1 MIPIPTTNEPNMTIG
16 TIADDGLS
24 ASSDVRGRLV
34 AVGPGFAPWGTV
46 PFGVMRP
53 DLDLS

>member
-1 MIPIPTTNEPNMTIG
+1 MTIG